1 MYIDFIFCPLNRHLL
16 IVIITKDATLFNKKT
31 FCSSYYEEQNVT
43 FAFTY
48 KYLFSPTALQ
58 SISRLSLQVPLHVT

>member
-31 FCSSYYEEQNVT
+31 FCSYTMKNKT
-43 FAFTY
+43 
-48 KYLFSPTALQ
+48 
-58 SISRLSLQVPLHVT
+58 